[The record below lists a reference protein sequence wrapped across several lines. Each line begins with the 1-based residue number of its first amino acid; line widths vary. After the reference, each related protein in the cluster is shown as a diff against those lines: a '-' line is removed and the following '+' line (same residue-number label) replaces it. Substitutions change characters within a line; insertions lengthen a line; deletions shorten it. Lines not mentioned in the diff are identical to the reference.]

1 MRFVQLDEKNEER
14 MNAIRKFTL
23 MDDTFMTQVFSGD
36 KESTQELLRII
47 LKRKDLTVARS
58 ATQLTIGNL
67 FGRSVRLDIYAT
79 DDAGKQY
86 DIEVQQEDKGAAP
99 ERARLNSAMFDSRL
113 TTSGEKYSD
122 LPETYIIFITGQDVL
137 GDGLPV
143 YNIERTI
150 QETGKLFH
158 DRAHIVYVNGAYRG
172 TDEVGALMQDFRCD
186 DYRDIRNPKIRA
198 RVKYFKEETEGVAA
212 MCKTMQVIVDR
223 EREDAEVAK
232 GKRIALNLWKN
243 GEHDLDKIAQTTEL
257 SLEQVREAI
266 TEAGQEKVYVYSVDG
281 SPASKKALVEHTG
294 GMMGIG
300 AQSPINLGKKAVKI
314 ANAVLNGED
323 YEKET
328 YEETFFINRDNVEM
342 YGTDG
347 WQ

>member
-122 LPETYIIFITGQDVL
+122 LPETYIIFITANDVL

-150 QETGKLFH
+150 RETGKLFH

-212 MCKTMQVIVDR
+212 MCKTIQVIVDR

-266 TEAGQEKVYVYSVDG
+266 TEPCSA
-281 SPASKKALVEHTG
+281 
-294 GMMGIG
+294 
-300 AQSPINLGKKAVKI
+300 
-314 ANAVLNGED
+314 
-323 YEKET
+323 
-328 YEETFFINRDNVEM
+328 
-342 YGTDG
+342 
-347 WQ
+347 

>member
-1 MRFVQLDEKNEER
+1 MRFIELDEKNEER
-14 MNAIRKFTL
+14 MNAIRRFTL

-36 KESTQELLRII
+36 GVCTQELLRII
-47 LKRKDLTVARS
+47 LKRSDLRVEKST
-58 ATQLTIGNL
+58 TQLTIGNL

-79 DDAGKQY
+79 DAAGKQY
-86 DIEVQQEDKGAAP
+86 DIEVQQEDRGAVP

-113 TTSGEKYSD
+113 TTSGEKYD
-122 LPETYIIFITGQDVL
+122 ETPETYIIFITANDVL

-150 QETGKLFH
+150 QETGKPFG
-158 DRAHIVYVNGAYRG
+158 DKAHIVYVNGSYRG
-172 TDEVGALMQDFRCD
+172 NDEIGQLMRDFSCS
-186 DYRDIRNPKIRA
+186 DYREIRNEKIRT

-243 GEHDLDKIAQTTEL
+243 GEHDLDKIARTTEL

-266 TEAGQEKVYVYSVDG
+266 TEQR
-281 SPASKKALVEHTG
+281 PA
-294 GMMGIG
+294 
-300 AQSPINLGKKAVKI
+300 
-314 ANAVLNGED
+314 
-323 YEKET
+323 
-328 YEETFFINRDNVEM
+328 
-342 YGTDG
+342 
-347 WQ
+347 

>member
-122 LPETYIIFITGQDVL
+122 LPETYIIFITANDVL

-158 DRAHIVYVNGAYRG
+158 DRAHIVYVNGA
-172 TDEVGALMQDFRCD
+172 
-186 DYRDIRNPKIRA
+186 YRDIRNPKIRA

-266 TEAGQEKVYVYSVDG
+266 TEPCSA
-281 SPASKKALVEHTG
+281 
-294 GMMGIG
+294 
-300 AQSPINLGKKAVKI
+300 
-314 ANAVLNGED
+314 
-323 YEKET
+323 
-328 YEETFFINRDNVEM
+328 
-342 YGTDG
+342 
-347 WQ
+347 